1 MAEIKDILT
10 RLKNYID
17 QEDNNEQT
25 RAENAEEAL
34 NAKIDQ
40 EIADRIADVNAE
52 ETRAQEAEAG
62 LASDIATEET
72 RASSEETRI
81 EGKLDNYISSNN
93 QALADEAA
101 ARVQADTNEETRA
114 KAEELR
120 IETKLDG
127 RIDTEIQDRKND
139 VDAEE
144 LRATT
149 AEAAL
154 NTRIDNLDVNLIGEN
169 GYYLKTIK
177 QDDGKIT
184 ATTEQIENE
193 WGVLSH
199 LRVPSSKLVKDTVDT
214 EVTRATNKEN
224 ALETRIGTEES
235 TRASEVTRLDTK
247 IDNGS
252 SALGTK
258 IETEKTRATNKENE
272 IIATIQAMDL
282 ADTGIAGQYIRTV
295 GQENGQLTADP
306 VSFDVDFNNPSN
318 NNAPTTKAVNDRFAL
333 ISEAGTTFDL
343 TLNQSDYKITLALK
357 NRNGSTL
364 KSETIDLPLESVV
377 VSGRYD
383 DNTRQV
389 ILTLQDGSA
398 IAFSVADLIRGLQS
412 EINEDNT
419 LDSDLVDDTI
429 SSHKFVTAAEKAQ
442 ITTNKN
448 SIDAIKDGNLVD
460 SFRDVEDELN
470 KKVDKI
476 SGKGL
481 SANDYTN
488 EAVANVA
495 ANTSARHIHANKNL
509 LDTYTQT
516 EANLAAAVANTHI
529 HNNKQIL
536 DDTTASFTVAYK
548 NQLDTTAVSVDY
560 DHTKFYKTLPTG
572 QGSDIVTVDTLST
585 DLATANTLSIS
596 GAHGSITTAQY
607 NKLNKGTIVI
617 WEAPDHSGNV
627 ALHYS
632 SLVNVDE
639 PCYQGFYGL
648 PFTDGMVTVLVTFK
662 DDLTW
667 EVIYDGAIAETTA
680 NRVNAFQNTPDNTHY
695 PTEKLVK
702 DSLDLKANLIGNN
715 TFTGAN
721 VFIGDANNG
730 TTFQNSVYMDDL
742 SVNGAIATS
751 NIYTI
756 DDTKTNT
763 FKGNTTFTSSAGSIQ
778 DRHVNFDIV
787 ANFKNDAKFVDS
799 NNITTSANDLSDV
812 IWNTKK
818 AYAVG
823 DIIFYNRA
831 LYICNTAISASSA
844 GNPNPTQPYETNPDV
859 YYWTKL
865 FTDQA

>member
-617 WEAPDHSGNV
+617 
-627 ALHYS
+627 
-632 SLVNVDE
+632 
-639 PCYQGFYGL
+639 
-648 PFTDGMVTVLVTFK
+648 
-662 DDLTW
+662 
-667 EVIYDGAIAETTA
+667 
-680 NRVNAFQNTPDNTHY
+680 
-695 PTEKLVK
+695 
-702 DSLDLKANLIGNN
+702 
-715 TFTGAN
+715 
-721 VFIGDANNG
+721 
-730 TTFQNSVYMDDL
+730 
-742 SVNGAIATS
+742 
-751 NIYTI
+751 
-756 DDTKTNT
+756 
-763 FKGNTTFTSSAGSIQ
+763 
-778 DRHVNFDIV
+778 
-787 ANFKNDAKFVDS
+787 
-799 NNITTSANDLSDV
+799 
-812 IWNTKK
+812 
-818 AYAVG
+818 
-823 DIIFYNRA
+823 
-831 LYICNTAISASSA
+831 
-844 GNPNPTQPYETNPDV
+844 
-859 YYWTKL
+859 
-865 FTDQA
+865 